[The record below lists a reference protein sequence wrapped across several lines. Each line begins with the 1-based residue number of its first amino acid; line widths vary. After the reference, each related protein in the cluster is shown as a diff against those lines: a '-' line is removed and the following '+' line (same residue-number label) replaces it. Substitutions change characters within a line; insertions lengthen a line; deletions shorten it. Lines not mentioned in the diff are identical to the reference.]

1 MTWESVGN
9 LALDTLWDSLKIL
22 AFAFV
27 LYVILSFFEE
37 KIASLLEKK
46 KRYGPLF
53 GALSGA
59 IPQCGISVVGAD
71 LYTKRHL
78 TMGTL
83 IAIFIACSD
92 EALPIFF
99 GSFSQANWYMVFP
112 LLAIKILGGAL
123 VGFLV
128 DLFAKKDEEEVSEH
142 LDACEGESACH
153 IGCCGHEIE
162 GEGKWHEHLVHP
174 LVHSLKIFLYAY
186 VVSFLFGLMILGVGE
201 TSFRE
206 FLTSNY
212 YLSPL
217 YASLIGLIPNCASS
231 VLISDLYLQNG
242 LPFGALV
249 AGLAVNAGLGPLY
262 LFKGHKKNLKEAFLI
277 MGILIVS
284 ALALGYAFIWVH

>member
-9 LALDTLWDSLKIL
+9 LALDTLVDSLKIL
-22 AFAFV
+22 GFAFV
-27 LYVILSFFEE
+27 LYVILSFFED

-46 KRYGPLF
+46 KKYGPLF

-99 GSFSQANWYMVFP
+99 GSFNQPTWYMVFP
-112 LLAIKILGGAL
+112 LLAIKIAGGAL
-123 VGFLV
+123 IGFAV
-128 DLFAKKDEEEVSEH
+128 DLFARKDEEEVAEH
-142 LDACEGESACH
+142 LDTCEGENAGH

-162 GEGKWHEHLVHP
+162 GEGKWHEHLIHP

-201 TSFRE
+201 DNFTN

-217 YASLIGLIPNCASS
+217 YAVLIGLIPNCASS
-231 VLISDLYLQNG
+231 VLISDLYLQGG

-262 LFKGHKKNLKEAFLI
+262 LFKGKKSLKEALLI